1 MSAPVLPSH
10 ASPVPHVVGFWPVV
24 LANVVLGAPAYFI
37 SFLFAYGFRDQVG
50 LAEHLTFLVLI
61 TIFACVTG
69 VVGAAFAAASRPGRP
84 FADRVVPGVLMSAA
98 MNAAAVGAG
107 SVVSALHKA
116 ENSVSVDFSTT
127 TDVLV
132 AAGLFVTAL
141 VLGAA
146 AVRTRTRRG
155 A

>member
-1 MSAPVLPSH
+1 M
-10 ASPVPHVVGFWPVV
+10 V
-24 LANVVLGAPAYFI
+24 LANVVLAVPAYFI

-61 TIFACVTG
+61 TTFACVTG
-69 VVGAAFAAASRPGRP
+69 VVGAAFSAASRPGRP
-84 FADRVVPGVLMSAA
+84 FAGRVVSGVLMSVAL
-98 MNAAAVGAG
+98 NAAAVGAG

-116 ENSVSVDFSTT
+116 ENSVSADFSTT

-132 AAGLFVTAL
+132 AAGLFATAL
-141 VLGAA
+141 VLAA
-146 AVRTRTRRG
+146 AAARTQTRRG